1 MAHDV
6 VLIPGDGIGPE
17 ITRAMRRVVDATGV
31 EIAWQVVD
39 AGAGVMLEYG
49 TPLPRHV
56 LDAVAETGVAIKGPV
71 TTPVGTGFRSV
82 NVALRQ
88 AFDLYACVRPCVTL
102 PGATSRYQ
110 DIDLVIVRENT
121 EDLYA
126 GIEFE
131 PGSFEAD
138 RLARL
143 LERNG
148 GRSFR
153 PGSAISIKPISPEG
167 SRRIVTYAF
176 EYARSMGR
184 NKVTAVHKANIMKA
198 TDGLFLRVAR
208 EVAASYPEIAFEDK
222 IVDATCMGLVM
233 DPHDFDVLVLPNL
246 YGDIVSDLCA
256 GLVGGLGMA
265 PGANIGE
272 ECAVFEATH
281 GSAPDIAGK
290 DIANPTA
297 EILSAAMMLDH
308 LDEHEAARRIRD
320 AVSATLS
327 EGEQVTADVR
337 RSLTGSTE
345 GAVGTQAYADAV
357 IAHMA

>member
-17 ITRAMRRVVDATGV
+17 ITQAMRRVVDATGV

-39 AGAGVMLEYG
+39 AGAGVMKEYG

-56 LDAVAETGVAIKGPV
+56 LDAVAKTGVAIKGPV

-153 PGSAISIKPISPEG
+153 PVYGYKEYNGNDNAAESFFMMHTDDYLYVA
-167 SRRIVTYAF
+167 AF
-176 EYARSMGR
+176 NYTE
-184 NKVTAVHKANIMKA
+184 N
-198 TDGLFLRVAR
+198 R
-208 EVAASYPEIAFEDK
+208 EVGEIPLDLLDIAAGEFSEVRELWTNEVVDVTDDALPYDVPYEDVRVYRFTK
-222 IVDATCMGLVM
+222 GSGSGIDGVEDEAV
-233 DPHDFDVLVLPNL
+233 
-246 YGDIVSDLCA
+246 A
-256 GLVGGLGMA
+256 GLKVVALGDGRLMA
-265 PGANIGE
+265 Y
-272 ECAVFEATH
+272 
-281 GSAPDIAGK
+281 AGK
-290 DIANPTA
+290 DMARIEAYDLQGRLLQA
-297 EILSAAMMLDH
+297 EDLD
-308 LDEHEAARRIRD
+308 RR
-320 AVSATLS
+320 T
-327 EGEQVTADVR
+327 QVAFSLPQDKGMVLVQVR
-337 RSLTGSTE
+337 
-345 GAVGTQAYADAV
+345 YADGSKDVCKALV
-357 IAHMA
+357 R